1 MERKIYRQ
9 MLDWKNNSKGETALL
24 IDGARRIG
32 KSYIV
37 KKFAENEYDS
47 HIFIDF
53 NNIKPDLKEILD
65 TYLSDLDTLFR
76 YLSVYFGVSLINRKS
91 AIIFDEVQ
99 LYPKV
104 RGAIKYLVAD
114 GRYDYIETGSL
125 VSIKKNVK
133 DIVIPSE
140 EEHIEMFPMDF
151 EEFLMANGD
160 RAIWDYISM
169 CYKNKKPLGPLLQK
183 INRKFREYLVVGG
196 MPQAVK
202 AYVDG
207 KDFSV
212 VDKIKSN
219 ILTLYRADIAKY
231 ADGQETKVTSI
242 FDDIP
247 SQLNRHEKKF
257 RMSDLKT
264 SARMRDYESAFFWL
278 SDSMV
283 INIAYNT
290 TEPNIGLKMNLDRTS
305 LKCYMGDT
313 GLLLT
318 MANSD
323 TRGGENDLYRKII
336 TNKLEVNYGMV
347 IENIVSQMLRA
358 AGHRLFFFS
367 SYSKTNSNDRMEIDF
382 LIRNK
387 NVSSRDN
394 IRPLEVKSSVK
405 YTISS
410 LDKFMSKY
418 GSYISSPTVI
428 HPADYKEHDGVIY
441 LPLCMT
447 PLL

>member
-1 MERKIYRQ
+1 MLQWKITS
-9 MLDWKNNSKGETALL
+9 NGESALL
-24 IDGARRIG
+24 IDGARRVG

-37 KKFAENEYDS
+37 KKFAENEYES

-53 NNIKPDLKEILD
+53 NNLKPDLKEILD
-65 TYLSDLDTLFR
+65 NYLSDLDTLFQ
-76 YLSVYFGVSLINRKS
+76 YLSIYFGVTLKNRKS

-104 RGAIKYLVAD
+104 RGALKYLVED

-133 DIVIPSE
+133 DIIIPSE
-140 EEHIEMFPMDF
+140 EEHLEMFPMDF

-160 RAIWDYISM
+160 AAMWDYIVA
-169 CYKNKKPLGPLLQK
+169 CYINKKPLGPLFQK
-183 INRKFREYLVVGG
+183 INKKFREYLVVGG

-207 KDFSV
+207 KDFAAI
-212 VDKIKSN
+212 DRIKNN

-231 ADGQETKVTSI
+231 ADGQEVKVTAI

-257 RMSDLKT
+257 KMSDLSK

-290 TEPNIGLKMNLDRTS
+290 TEPNIGLKMNLDATS

-313 GLLLT
+313 GLLLSL
-318 MANSD
+318 ANSE
-323 TRGGENDLYRKII
+323 TKGGENDLYRKII

-347 IENIVSQMLRA
+347 MENIVAQMLRT

-367 SYSKTNSNDRMEIDF
+367 SYSKSNSDDRMEIDF

-387 NVSSRDN
+387 NVTSRHN
-394 IRPLEVKSSVK
+394 IRPIEVKSSVK
-405 YTISS
+405 YTLTSIN
-410 LDKFMSKY
+410 KFCKKY
-418 GSYISSPTVI
+418 GEYISQPTVI
-428 HPADYKEHDGVIY
+428 HPSDYKEQDGIEY

>member
-1 MERKIYRQ
+1 
-9 MLDWKNNSKGETALL
+9 MLDWKNTSGGETALL
-24 IDGARRIG
+24 IDGARRVG

-37 KKFAENEYDS
+37 KKFAENEYAS

-53 NNIKPDLKEILD
+53 NNIKSDLKEILD
-65 TYLSDLDTLFR
+65 TYLSDLDTLFN
-76 YLSVYFGVSLINRKS
+76 YLSIYFGVSLLNRKS

-160 RAIWDYISM
+160 SAIWDYITM
-169 CYKNKKPLGPLLQK
+169 CYQKRQPLGPLFQK
-183 INRKFREYLVVGG
+183 INKKFREYLVVGG

-202 AYVDG
+202 AYVEG
-207 KDFSV
+207 KDFTAI
-212 VDKIKSN
+212 DKIKSN
-219 ILTLYRADIAKY
+219 ILALYRADIAKY
-231 ADGQETKVTSI
+231 ADGQEVKVTAI

-257 RMSDLKT
+257 RMSDLKST
-264 SARMRDYESAFFWL
+264 ARLRDYESAFFWL

-313 GLLLT
+313 GLLIT
-318 MANSD
+318 MANSE

-347 IENIVSQMLRA
+347 IENVVSQMLRA
-358 AGHRLFFFS
+358 AGHKLFFFS
-367 SYSKTNSNDRMEIDF
+367 SYSKASSDDRMEIDF
-382 LIRNK
+382 LIRNRD
-387 NVSSRDN
+387 VTSRHN
-394 IRPLEVKSSVK
+394 IRPLEVKSTVK
-405 YTISS
+405 YTITS
-410 LDKFMSKY
+410 LNKFASKY

-428 HPADYKEHDGVIY
+428 HPADYKEQDGVVY

>member
-1 MERKIYRQ
+1 MKRKIYAQ
-9 MLDWKNNSKGETALL
+9 MLQWKITSNGESALL
-24 IDGARRIG
+24 IDGARRVG

-37 KKFAENEYDS
+37 KKFAENEYES

-53 NNIKPDLKEILD
+53 NNLKPDLKEILD
-65 TYLSDLDTLFR
+65 NYLSDLDTLFQ
-76 YLSVYFGVSLINRKS
+76 YLSIYFGVTLKNRKS

-104 RGAIKYLVAD
+104 RGALKYLVED

-133 DIVIPSE
+133 DIIIPSE
-140 EEHIEMFPMDF
+140 EEHLEMFPMDF

-160 RAIWDYISM
+160 SAMWDYIAA
-169 CYKNKKPLGPLLQK
+169 CYTGRKPLGPLFQK
-183 INRKFREYLVVGG
+183 INKKFREYLVVGG

-207 KDFSV
+207 KDFAAI
-212 VDKIKSN
+212 DRIKNN

-231 ADGQETKVTSI
+231 ADGQEVKVTAI

-257 RMSDLKT
+257 KMSDLSK

-290 TEPNIGLKMNLDRTS
+290 TEPNIGLKMNLDATS

-313 GLLLT
+313 GLLLSL
-318 MANSD
+318 ANSE
-323 TRGGENDLYRKII
+323 TKGGENDLYRKII

-347 IENIVSQMLRA
+347 MENIVAQMLRT

-367 SYSKTNSNDRMEIDF
+367 SYSKSNSDDRMEIDF

-387 NVSSRDN
+387 NITSRHN
-394 IRPLEVKSSVK
+394 IRPIEVKSSVK
-405 YTISS
+405 YTLASIN
-410 LDKFMSKY
+410 KFCKKY
-418 GSYISSPTVI
+418 GEYISMPTVI
-428 HPADYKEHDGVIY
+428 HPSDYKEQDGIVY